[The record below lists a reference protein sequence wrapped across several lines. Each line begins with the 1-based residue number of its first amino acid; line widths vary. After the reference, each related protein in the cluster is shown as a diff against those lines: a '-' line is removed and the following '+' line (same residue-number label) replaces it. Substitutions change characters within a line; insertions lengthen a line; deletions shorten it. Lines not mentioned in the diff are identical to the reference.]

1 MAIDLESYLQQYAPP
16 PDNSQDWRAQ
26 LMTLGLGLMGARKGE
41 EFDRFGKAGLLAMGV
56 GENLKKDRMV
66 EHRQRMQDV
75 AAMWKIAKDQEA
87 MDRKAKLFE
96 DLRARAAGG
105 QPGAAPAG
113 GGLPPGMPPG
123 MPGPSGSPAGAPPG
137 APGMSAPPMPAGPAG
152 GPMRPVSAPSMPMPS
167 GTPAMPG
174 PFPGGAGPQLDPL
187 AVAFAADG
195 EGDVGKI
202 LQDTANKQAEWGA
215 VKVSG
220 DTIYTQG
227 AGVIG
232 RILPNGRGYEIN
244 GQFVPASPAFLAA
257 LKAHDEEALERAI
270 RKDKSVASHNAT
282 LKPFVDPRTG
292 EVTNE
297 AAAAAGRAGIT
308 PAKQI
313 AENEASKAGAEA
325 EKQYREEAMRMVA
338 YADSMQSL
346 RMSDPGK
353 AYSGG
358 ASDFRMGLDNLF
370 SVIPGL
376 REFVDKNKLS
386 TAQAFEAQYKT
397 IILNLVSP
405 MLKGQTSDRDV
416 RIMLSSGPGLFMT
429 PEGRQVFYDLIENRA
444 ERAQRIADAASAHME
459 REGNMR
465 RFDARKVA
473 GEIKG
478 VISPRGRSLGA
489 AEQAELRKMIDAAAS
504 GDPKAREAMKNAVQL
519 GWVLY

>member
-41 EFDRFGKAGLLAMGV
+41 ELDRFGKAGLLAMGV
-56 GENLKKDRMV
+56 GETMKKDRRE
-66 EHRQRMQDV
+66 EHRLRMQDV

-87 MDRKAKLFE
+87 MDRKAKLYDE
-96 DLRARAAGG
+96 LRARWQQSQGG
-105 QPGAAPAG
+105 APAPAG

-123 MPGPSGSPAGAPPG
+123 MPAGMPAGAPQG

-152 GPMRPVSAPSMPMPS
+152 GPMRPGSAPSLPPPT

-174 PFPGGAGPQLDPL
+174 PFPGGAGPRVDPL
-187 AVAFAADG
+187 AAMFAMEG

-202 LQDTANKQAEWGA
+202 LQDTANKAAEWGA
-215 VKVSG
+215 IKVSG

-232 RILPNGRGYEIN
+232 RLLPDGRGYEIH

-257 LKAHDEEALERAI
+257 LKARDEEALERAI
-270 RKDKSVASHNAT
+270 RKDKEVATHGAG

-292 EVTNE
+292 TITNE
-297 AAAAAGRAGIT
+297 RAAAGGMSGIT
-308 PAKQI
+308 PAMQI
-313 AENEASKAGAEA
+313 AENEAAKAGAEA
-325 EKQYREEAMRMVA
+325 EKQYREDAMRMAA

-346 RMSDPGK
+346 RMTDPGK

-370 SVIPGL
+370 SVVPGL

-444 ERAQRIADAASAHME
+444 ERAERIAEAASAHMAQH
-459 REGNMR
+459 GNMR
-465 RFDARKVA
+465 GFKANKVG

-478 VISPRGRSLGA
+478 VVSPAGRSLGA
-489 AEQAELRKMIDAAAS
+489 PEQAELRKIIDAAAA
-504 GDPKAREAMKNAVQL
+504 GDDKARAALKSAVQA